1 MSIPDGAYAQ
11 KEFEKNF
18 LQMQGNIENV
28 DFGDYPEIEN
38 FLNFS
43 LENIDDLQLRTR
55 FKFDYY
61 DNLEAI
67 RTKKITPRG
76 VLDKYLEY
84 TSSSFELDIHP
95 KNVLYIQEKIEP
107 NPENHKNP
115 PTPPKHERILSQK
128 TDTNIKTTKLKQENL
143 IDDFL
148 NDAKIK
154 DEFLKLQTEFQEKK
168 ERFEEFFKKYQKLYD
183 INNGLNITSSI
194 FAAASWALFLTYT
207 GLAFWT
213 FGATLPFA
221 AAAALQSS
229 IMTFFVSGSFK
240 AQKAIGEDLKRIKE
254 FKNSSE
260 YQKINKFLQMNFEEF
275 KDELKTKLKNK
286 DPDFIFF
293 YNIINISTQTSAVRY
308 LIKTTIEKVM
318 KVMVSKILGRKIT
331 NTVLRD
337 LVTEA
342 LFKKAFFSAHKIVD
356 GLKIAGKLKRGVL
369 TTIKYANPLG
379 AIISI
384 LDTLVSAIS
393 VLTNLVITSQLK
405 NNY

>member
-1 MSIPDGAYAQ
+1 
-11 KEFEKNF
+11 
-18 LQMQGNIENV
+18 
-28 DFGDYPEIEN
+28 
-38 FLNFS
+38 
-43 LENIDDLQLRTR
+43 
-55 FKFDYY
+55 
-61 DNLEAI
+61 
-67 RTKKITPRG
+67 
-76 VLDKYLEY
+76 
-84 TSSSFELDIHP
+84 
-95 KNVLYIQEKIEP
+95 
-107 NPENHKNP
+107 
-115 PTPPKHERILSQK
+115 
-128 TDTNIKTTKLKQENL
+128 
-143 IDDFL
+143 
-148 NDAKIK
+148 
-154 DEFLKLQTEFQEKK
+154 
-168 ERFEEFFKKYQKLYD
+168 
-183 INNGLNITSSI
+183 
-194 FAAASWALFLTYT
+194 
-207 GLAFWT
+207 
-213 FGATLPFA
+213 
-221 AAAALQSS
+221 
-229 IMTFFVSGSFK
+229 
-240 AQKAIGEDLKRIKE
+240 
-254 FKNSSE
+254 
-260 YQKINKFLQMNFEEF
+260 MNFEEF
-275 KDELKTKLKNK
+275 KAELKTKLKNK